1 MMNAR
6 NLWRAWILG
15 LCLLVVAACERAGS
29 GTSGDA
35 GLKARKLAWVQPL
48 KGHPVHQMTQIA
60 FREACRELGY
70 EPVIIGTDG
79 MDIGGTV
86 ALAEQALAGGDIA
99 GLAVWTGS
107 PAWNPL
113 IARAGRANVPVILPH
128 FPAAEGSV
136 PGATGVIACNPAAY
150 ARAAAEAIGRAI
162 DGKGKVAIT
171 QGSFNELENSVAR
184 TFAEAMKTNY
194 PNVEVL
200 PPEEEGFDA
209 PRAIS
214 RAVSLLQ
221 AQPGLT
227 GAFSTTG
234 GGPVTWAGAQRE
246 TGRRIVAIGMD
257 YTRVNLDLVRDG
269 AIYAIVGQ
277 PLWDEAQ
284 GAARLLDDALNGRD
298 VRWWTE
304 LPAPIVTRD
313 GLAPY
318 YTLLDKVESGLK

>member
-1 MMNAR
+1 MINTR
-6 NLWRAWILG
+6 QRRLGWILG
-15 LCLLVVAACERAGS
+15 LCLLLALGCERAGS
-29 GTSGDA
+29 EASEGGRPR
-35 GLKARKLAWVQPL
+35 ARKLAWVQPL

-70 EPVIIGTDG
+70 EPVIIGTDS

-86 ALAEQALAGGDIA
+86 ARGM
-99 GLAVWTGS
+99 AVWTGS

-113 IARAGRANVPVILPH
+113 IARAGRAKVPVILPH

-136 PGATGVIACNPAAY
+136 PGATGVIACDPAAY

-162 DGKGKVAIT
+162 NGKGKVAIT
-171 QGSFNELENSVAR
+171 QGSFNELENFVAR
-184 TFAEAMKTNY
+184 TFTEAMKANF

-200 PPEEEGFDA
+200 SPEEEGFDA

-214 RAVSLLQ
+214 RAVSLMQ

-269 AIYAIVGQ
+269 AVYGIVAQ
-277 PLWDEAQ
+277 PLWEEAQ
-284 GAARLLDDALNGRD
+284 GSARLLDDALNARE

-304 LPAPIVTRD
+304 LPAPVVTRE
-313 GLAPY
+313 GVAPY
-318 YTLLDKVESGLK
+318 YALLEKVEAGLK